1 MALIVIQSDAI
12 VDVSYNAAVYRWLRQ
27 NILRAASLSAMV
39 VAIVTLYRRYL
50 HVNPTTVAL
59 TFLLCV
65 LVVSASWG
73 LIYAVVT
80 AIVATAA
87 FNYFFLPPI
96 GTFTIAD
103 TQNWVALFVFLITA
117 IIASQLS
124 ERARREATNA
134 TRRRRELERLYALSQ
149 QLLVSDNVLALL
161 NALPQY
167 IVDSFGCQAAG
178 VFSSER
184 GTVYWSNHASQEL
197 QAERLRV
204 CAATGE
210 PSVGPSG
217 DVRYAPMRMGIRTVG
232 AVGVSGG
239 ELTRETLEA
248 IGSLAAIA
256 IERAGAV
263 EKLSRTEA
271 AREAEKLRTALL
283 DSVTHEFRTPL
294 TSIKASVTSVLSN
307 TNLDEAQKRELLTV
321 IEEETDRLDDL
332 VGKAADMARL
342 DAHQV
347 ELHREAHNIQEAI
360 EKSVEE
366 SGKVL
371 ASHPLEIKVPEGL
384 QPIEFDLERITEALN
399 QLLVNAAKYS
409 PADSPIRITA
419 ERDDAKLTV
428 TVADRG
434 IGIDE
439 FEQGLIFEQFYR
451 GKNQKPGVPGT
462 GMGLAIAK
470 AIVEAHGGTILVT
483 SQVGRGSAFSF
494 TLPYR

>member
-1 MALIVIQSDAI
+1 SCFSGAASSSHCSGLFCAMALIVIQSDAI
-12 VDVSYNAAVYRWLRQ
+12 VDVSYNAAVYRLLRQ
-27 NILRAASLSAMV
+27 NILRAASLSAML
-39 VAIVTLYRRYL
+39 VAIVTFYRRYL

-124 ERARREATNA
+124 DRARPEASNA
-134 TRRRRELERLYALSQ
+134 TRRRRYLDRLSPSSQ
-149 QLLVSDNVLALL
+149 QLMVYDNVLAVL

-184 GTVYWSNHASQEL
+184 GTLYWSNNASHEL

-232 AVGVSGG
+232 AVGASGG
-239 ELTRETLEA
+239 GLTRETLEG
-248 IGSLAAIA
+248 IGSVAAIA

-271 AREAEKLRTALL
+271 AREAEKLRAALL

-307 TNLDEAQKRELLTV
+307 TNLDEAQKRELLT
-321 IEEETDRLDDL
+321 
-332 VGKAADMARL
+332 
-342 DAHQV
+342 
-347 ELHREAHNIQEAI
+347 
-360 EKSVEE
+360 
-366 SGKVL
+366 
-371 ASHPLEIKVPEGL
+371 
-384 QPIEFDLERITEALN
+384 
-399 QLLVNAAKYS
+399 
-409 PADSPIRITA
+409 
-419 ERDDAKLTV
+419 
-428 TVADRG
+428 
-434 IGIDE
+434 
-439 FEQGLIFEQFYR
+439 
-451 GKNQKPGVPGT
+451 
-462 GMGLAIAK
+462 
-470 AIVEAHGGTILVT
+470 
-483 SQVGRGSAFSF
+483 
-494 TLPYR
+494 

>member
-12 VDVSYNAAVYRWLRQ
+12 VDVSYNAAVYRLLRQ

-39 VAIVTLYRRYL
+39 VAIVTFYRRYL

-124 ERARREATNA
+124 ERARREASNA
-134 TRRRRELERLYALSQ
+134 TRRRRELERLYSLSQ

-184 GTVYWSNHASQEL
+184 GTLYWSNNASHEL

-217 DVRYAPMRMGIRTVG
+217 DVVKT
-232 AVGVSGG
+232 
-239 ELTRETLEA
+239 
-248 IGSLAAIA
+248 
-256 IERAGAV
+256 
-263 EKLSRTEA
+263 
-271 AREAEKLRTALL
+271 
-283 DSVTHEFRTPL
+283 
-294 TSIKASVTSVLSN
+294 
-307 TNLDEAQKRELLTV
+307 
-321 IEEETDRLDDL
+321 
-332 VGKAADMARL
+332 
-342 DAHQV
+342 
-347 ELHREAHNIQEAI
+347 
-360 EKSVEE
+360 
-366 SGKVL
+366 
-371 ASHPLEIKVPEGL
+371 
-384 QPIEFDLERITEALN
+384 
-399 QLLVNAAKYS
+399 
-409 PADSPIRITA
+409 
-419 ERDDAKLTV
+419 
-428 TVADRG
+428 
-434 IGIDE
+434 
-439 FEQGLIFEQFYR
+439 
-451 GKNQKPGVPGT
+451 
-462 GMGLAIAK
+462 
-470 AIVEAHGGTILVT
+470 
-483 SQVGRGSAFSF
+483 
-494 TLPYR
+494 